1 MQNTRK
7 PIPKIHSTTIRGR
20 IILKNIALAK
30 FFKLYK
36 KSSMNTHIWPL
47 ESFFETFVDII
58 VN

>member
-1 MQNTRK
+1 MQNARK

-36 KSSMNTHIWPL
+36 KSSMNAHI
-47 ESFFETFVDII
+47 
-58 VN
+58 